1 VETPITAVNGTLSPY
16 FAQNPQVL
24 MPPKVLVFPRQRIER
39 ALCNTGVT
47 VQDIRALLRSDDWC
61 ALPSRNEQLVFFYEF
76 VKTEYSRS
84 LTSEVLGQAFGIEPS
99 HIRKTRS
106 KTEKKPK
113 PPYRPA
119 ALNED
124 QTAAVIALTENGTAH
139 GTTLPRETF
148 SVLSR
153 RTSRNV

>member
-1 VETPITAVNGTLSPY
+1 
-16 FAQNPQVL
+16 
-24 MPPKVLVFPRQRIER
+24 
-39 ALCNTGVT
+39 
-47 VQDIRALLRSDDWC
+47 
-61 ALPSRNEQLVFFYEF
+61 VFFYEF
-76 VKTEYSRS
+76 VKTEYSR
-84 LTSEVLGQAFGIEPS
+84 LLALEVLGQAFGIEPS
-99 HIRKTRS
+99 HVRKIRS

-124 QTAAVIALTENGTAH
+124 ETAAVVAFIETAAAH

-148 SVLSR
+148 SVLLR